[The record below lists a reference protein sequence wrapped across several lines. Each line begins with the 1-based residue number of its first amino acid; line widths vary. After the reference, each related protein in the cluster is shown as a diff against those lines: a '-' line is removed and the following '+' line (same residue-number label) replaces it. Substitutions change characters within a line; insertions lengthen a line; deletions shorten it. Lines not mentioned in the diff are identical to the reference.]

1 MFVLAVVLFSWMGS
15 EERRGRR
22 IDRAAVRTD
31 DAELEAYNARLRAM
45 AARSGS

>member
-1 MFVLAVVLFSWMGS
+1 MGS

-22 IDRAAVRTD
+22 IDRVAARTD

-45 AARSGS
+45 ATRT